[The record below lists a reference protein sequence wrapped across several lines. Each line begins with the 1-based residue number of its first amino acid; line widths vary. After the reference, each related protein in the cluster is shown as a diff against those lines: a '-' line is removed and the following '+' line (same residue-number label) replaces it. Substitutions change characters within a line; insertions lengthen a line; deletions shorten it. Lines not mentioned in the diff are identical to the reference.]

1 MTTDSDF
8 PDDENGEVLRAMAE
22 RGIDLVSPR
31 IVDFEHC
38 LPDEASAIAFRDAAL
53 PSVLE
58 VRVFEPEGL
67 GDEWD
72 VQCRVRLVPTHA
84 AITDTELRLA
94 ELAEEFD
101 GEPDGW
107 GFRSNPD
114 GSPVE

>member
-1 MTTDSDF
+1 MTSEADF
-8 PDDENGEVLRAMAE
+8 PDDENGEVLSAMAA

-53 PSVLE
+53 PSVHE
-58 VRVFEPEGL
+58 VRVYAPEGL

-72 VQCRVRLVPTHA
+72 VQCRVRMVPSHA
-84 AITDTELRLA
+84 AITETELRLA

-101 GEPDGW
+101 GAPNGW
-107 GFRSNPD
+107 GFKSNPD
-114 GSPVE
+114 GSPAD